1 MYMYCSIFIVHCQ
14 LKCRDSAVLLD
25 LSEKDMYIHEL
36 KVHHALASIDHTM
49 KNFVVQLF
57 SSKTKTLMVYT

>member
-1 MYMYCSIFIVHCQ
+1 M
-14 LKCRDSAVLLD
+14 CRDRAVLLD

-36 KVHHALASIDHTM
+36 KVHRAIAGIDHTM

-57 SSKTKTLMVYT
+57 SHETKTLVV

>member
-1 MYMYCSIFIVHCQ
+1 M
-14 LKCRDSAVLLD
+14 CRDGAVLLD

-36 KVHHALASIDHTM
+36 KLHRAIASTDHTM

-57 SSKTKTLMVYT
+57 SHKTKTLVV